1 MINYWE
7 SPNNS
12 DIFHSSERLTKHF
25 FFSFYE
31 KCFVVVIVVILAF
44 RGKPVTLR
52 DALFCLFQDL
62 LRSTEIDFVKTANGS
77 RLRASLKMFTF
88 PYFSVSS

>member
-1 MINYWE
+1 MGILKQL
-7 SPNNS
+7 
-12 DIFHSSERLTKHF
+12 RHF
-25 FFSFYE
+25 FIPLKDSQNIFSFSFYE
-31 KCFVVVIVVILAF
+31 KCFVVVLVVILLF

-62 LRSTEIDFVKTANGS
+62 LRSTEIDFVKTPNVS